1 MEVVVLTAVIEMTP
15 DSYSVKF
22 IFPGF
27 LGSSIYPLPVILG
40 AVKTC
45 DTPPPPVQLMGRRG
59 KRFALGQLTMRR
71 RTRMMRDCRVMGHW
85 LFQTGDSI
93 AVHHLLS
100 GPPDTESSTLP
111 ALLSDHF
118 FSPEDPFLQ
127 ACPWR

>member
-45 DTPPPPVQLMGRRG
+45 DTPPSPANGEEREAVCSGSADDDEEDEDDERLQGNGTLAVSDRG
-59 KRFALGQLTMRR
+59 FHCCA
-71 RTRMMRDCRVMGHW
+71 
-85 LFQTGDSI
+85 
-93 AVHHLLS
+93 
-100 GPPDTESSTLP
+100 SSSVWP
-111 ALLSDHF
+111 S
-118 FSPEDPFLQ
+118 
-127 ACPWR
+127 